1 MMLRG
6 IAERAR
12 RRGRPVPLAYEARDK
27 DRNNAVVVTEVLK
40 WLGRSIRVGR
50 KSA

>member
-6 IAERAR
+6 IAERAQ

-27 DRNNAVVVTEVLK
+27 DRNNAVVVAEVFK
-40 WLGRSIRVGR
+40 WLVRSIRVG